1 MKNAVKWSTLAL
13 AVAAGNGLIAS
24 QAMAEGEGFVEGASA
39 TLSNR
44 TVYFN
49 RDFRTNAT
57 DDDGNIL
64 GKRDET
70 ATGFLLNFQSGFTQG
85 PIGFGA
91 DVIAMQGIKLD
102 SGRGRSGTGLLELDD
117 DGSAKDEYSEIRGA
131 VKMAIL
137 DDTVV
142 RYGVHMPENP
152 VAYYDDARLLPS
164 HYQGYSITNSSIEGL
179 FVEAGRLTDRSEMND
194 SSETDGALREDENL
208 TYAGG
213 TYSFNDNLS
222 VSLYGAEAEDFYD
235 RYFVGADWT
244 LPLSEGTSLS
254 TSLAYYDTS
263 DEDSTD
269 GDEVDNQAASLSVT
283 LNTGYHAFGVA
294 YQQMR
299 GDAGYYYTDGD
310 IYLANS
316 IQYLDFNAKDEKS
329 YQARYDYD
337 FAGMGIPGLSFMTR
351 YITSSSIDT
360 DYVGIDR
367 DSRWE
372 RNTELRYTVQ
382 NGFLEGL
389 NVRWRNATIRQDTN
403 LDGGDVDENRLIVGY
418 TWTLL

>member
-1 MKNAVKWSTLAL
+1 
-13 AVAAGNGLIAS
+13 
-24 QAMAEGEGFVEGASA
+24 MAEGEGFVEGASA

-49 RDFRTNAT
+49 RDFRDNTA
-57 DDDGNIL
+57 GQS
-64 GKRDET
+64 KADET

-91 DVIAMQGIKLD
+91 DVLAMQGIKLD
-102 SGRGRSGTGLLELDD
+102 SGRGRSGTRLLELDD

-131 VKMAIL
+131 VKVAIL

-142 RYGVHMPENP
+142 RYGVHLPENP
-152 VAYYDDARLLPS
+152 VAYYDDARLLPN
-164 HYQGYSITNSSIEGL
+164 HYQGYSITNSSIDGL

-372 RNTELRYTVQ
+372 RNTELQYTVQ

-389 NVRWRNATIRQDTN
+389 NVRWRNATIRQDAN

>member
-1 MKNAVKWSTLAL
+1 MK
-13 AVAAGNGLIAS
+13 
-24 QAMAEGEGFVEGASA
+24 
-39 TLSNR
+39 
-44 TVYFN
+44 
-49 RDFRTNAT
+49 D
-57 DDDGNIL
+57 
-64 GKRDET
+64 
-70 ATGFLLNFQSGFTQG
+70 FLLSHNF
-85 PIGFGA
+85 IN
-91 DVIAMQGIKLD
+91 
-102 SGRGRSGTGLLELDD
+102 LL
-117 DGSAKDEYSEIRGA
+117 
-131 VKMAIL
+131 
-137 DDTVV
+137 
-142 RYGVHMPENP
+142 
-152 VAYYDDARLLPS
+152 LLCFS
-164 HYQGYSITNSSIEGL
+164 IFNTINSKSYSITNSSIDGL

-235 RYFVGADWT
+235 CYFVGADWT

>member
-49 RDFRTNAT
+49 RDFRDNTA
-57 DDDGNIL
+57 GQS
-64 GKRDET
+64 KADET
-70 ATGFLLNFQSGFTQG
+70 ATGFLLNFQSGYTQG

-91 DVIAMQGIKLD
+91 DVLAMQGIKLD
-102 SGRGRSGTGLLELDD
+102 SGRGRSGTRLLELDD

-131 VKMAIL
+131 VKVAIL
-137 DDTVV
+137 EDTVV
-142 RYGVHMPENP
+142 RYGVHLPENP
-152 VAYYDDARLLPS
+152 VAYYDDARLLPN
-164 HYQGYSITNSSIEGL
+164 HYQGYSITNSSIDGL

-208 TYAGG
+208 TYVGG

-244 LPLSEGTSLS
+244 LPLSEGTSLTS
-254 TSLAYYDTS
+254 SLAYYDTS
-263 DEDSTD
+263 DENSQDD
-269 GDEVDNQAASLSVT
+269 ADYEVDNQAASLSVT

-372 RNTELRYTVQ
+372 RNTELQYTVQ

-389 NVRWRNATIRQDTN
+389 NVRWRNATIRQDAN

>member
-49 RDFRTNAT
+49 RDFRDNTA
-57 DDDGNIL
+57 GQS
-64 GKRDET
+64 KADET
-70 ATGFLLNFQSGFTQG
+70 ATGFLLNFQSGYTQG

-91 DVIAMQGIKLD
+91 DVLAMQGIKLD
-102 SGRGRSGTGLLELDD
+102 SGRGRSGTRLLELDD

-131 VKMAIL
+131 VKVAIL
-137 DDTVV
+137 EDTVV
-142 RYGVHMPENP
+142 RYGVHLPENP
-152 VAYYDDARLLPS
+152 VAYYDDARLLPN
-164 HYQGYSITNSSIEGL
+164 HYQGYSITNSSIDGL

-208 TYAGG
+208 TYVGG

>member
-1 MKNAVKWSTLAL
+1 
-13 AVAAGNGLIAS
+13 
-24 QAMAEGEGFVEGASA
+24 MAEGEGFVEGASA

-49 RDFRTNAT
+49 RDFRNGV
-57 DDDGNIL
+57 DDNGV

-70 ATGFLLNFQSGFTQG
+70 ATGFLLNFQSGFSQG

-91 DVIAMQGIKLD
+91 DVLAMQGIKLD

-117 DGSAKDEYSEIRGA
+117 DCSAKDEYSEIRGA
-131 VKMAIL
+131 VKVAIL

-142 RYGVHMPENP
+142 RYGVHLPENP
-152 VAYYDDARLLPS
+152 VAYYDDARLLPN
-164 HYQGYSITNSSIEGL
+164 HYQGYSITNSSIDGL
-179 FVEAGRLTDRSEMND
+179 FVEAGRLTDRSDMND

-244 LPLSEGTSLS
+244 LPLSEGTSLN

-329 YQARYDYD
+329 YQVRYDYD

-351 YITSSSIDT
+351 YIKGTDIDT
-360 DYVGIDR
+360 DYEGGNS

-372 RNTELRYTVQ
+372 RNTELQYTVQ

-389 NVRWRNATIRQDTN
+389 NVRWRNATIRQN
-403 LDGGDVDENRLIVGY
+403 LDDGTGVNGDVDENRLIVGY